1 MLLATQL
8 LIGLAMVPRAPPS
21 GGGHATAASA
31 AVDTRPLTV
40 CTTASSLEGVA
51 FCKHALEGGNFR
63 VRALCRNPDS
73 YRAREL
79 ASMGA
84 EVVVADNNDLH
95 SLVQAFEGAH
105 SVYAITTWSGSS
117 FTSDGTV
124 VRSENLDSRHLE
136 ESEVSQGANILRAAE
151 RTPTLRHFLLQS
163 MHRGGRSE
171 PPDPSTP
178 APLHHRAKWRR
189 ASSPPPSSRAWSV
202 LRQPTYMEN
211 FANETAAQGTQL
223 RLLRPGV
230 VSGLRRRTSSRS
242 SPSTSARW
250 RRSFEWG
257 RSGTAAA
264 GSRRARSG
272 SADAL
277 AAAAERAHGAAAF
290 QHRQVPWF
298 VLEYFIPVEHPR
310 QLKRWLTRGG
320 NDQGAS
326 KRGRGHVRREP
337 PPTWPDEHG
346 GLPRRKGHLQR
357 PVSRSAPDERRR
369 RSAAA
374 GGARLRV
381 GLCRRR
387 WRRAPTASR
396 RHCGPPCRWR
406 RSSHLGKSREP
417 PWPPGTQRPHSR
429 TGFLRSPSFS
439 RQEAFTAKLA
449 NRGEACSDV
458 VARLFF

>member
-178 APLHHRAKWRR
+178 APLHHRAKWRQEEALF
-189 ASSPPPSSRAWSV
+189 ASSELACAWSV

-211 FANETAAQGTQL
+211 FANDETAAQGTQL

-230 VSGLRRRTSSRS
+230 VSGLLAEEDELTVIAVDDLGAIAAAILREGPQQHGGRVIAAGAERIS
-242 SPSTSARW
+242 
-250 RRSFEWG
+250 G
-257 RSGTAAA
+257 RS
-264 GSRRARSG
+264 
-272 SADAL
+272 L

-290 QHRQVPWF
+290 QYRQVPWF
-298 VLEYFIPVEHPR
+298 VLEYFIPVEYPR

-320 NDQGAS
+320 NDQGAVEEEAAAMFAES
-326 KRGRGHVRREP
+326 RRLHPGLMSMEDFLVEKGIRNLPVPLAQRLTSGGGGAPRREVLAYASALVP
-337 PPTWPDEHG
+337 AALAASLN
-346 GLPRRKGHLQR
+346 GLPSALR
-357 PVSRSAPDERRR
+357 PTLPMAS
-369 RSAAA
+369 
-374 GGARLRV
+374 L
-381 GLCRRR
+381 L
-387 WRRAPTASR
+387 ASR
-396 RHCGPPCRWR
+396 EKP
-406 RSSHLGKSREP
+406 
-417 PWPPGTQRPHSR
+417 
-429 TGFLRSPSFS
+429 
-439 RQEAFTAKLA
+439 
-449 NRGEACSDV
+449 
-458 VARLFF
+458 